1 MKTIDLAIVGGIAY
15 LAYRILKPKDQDQ
28 TRFDQNLQEVINK
41 PTPRPDPA
49 TITAA
54 EAKAIA
60 ERQYLAMNRPGT
72 DEAELFRSIN
82 GLNGKDLQ
90 LVYAQF
96 GLRNYYNFRRP
107 LDLFGWYVEEL
118 DQDELKRMQVYWFK
132 SGLRF

>member
-1 MKTIDLAIVGGIAY
+1 MKTLDLLIIGGLGF
-15 LAYRILKPKDQDQ
+15 LAYRILRPKDQDE
-28 TRFDQNLQEVINK
+28 TRFDRNLVEVINK

-49 TITAA
+49 TLTAA

-60 ERQYLAMNRPGT
+60 ERQYKAMNRPGT
-72 DEAELFRSIN
+72 DESALFASLN

-90 LVYAQF
+90 LVYQEF
-96 GLRNYYNFRRP
+96 GLRNYYTGRRP

-118 DQDELKRMQVYWFK
+118 DSEELKRMQLYWYK